1 FLQLG
6 PRTSRSRSNRLGS
19 KSVLNRFVFS
29 RGFCGIERNRYTEM
43 QQQMVLLLATV
54 LLVLLSDIVTV
65 TTATSGSSNNA
76 NRVPLDPQNTRVWGP
91 GVEIPDRATL
101 PARYFFI
108 EPRDANNLKINES
121 QKYDVHIIG
130 QSRFGSCR
138 YRLNQI
144 DRHDGSSIL
153 RYRLAESCTDVT
165 IHVRHNGAHLNG
177 SPFAITGPLY
187 SEQCY
192 CPQGSADEWL
202 ESVGCPPGDPQIDM
216 DLIPFRAINFSSLRT
231 RMIQQYDKPGSIS
244 HCNYVILRNDVHRRC
259 YGQHTGFSKF
269 MDTILLSLARK
280 FSLPD
285 MELFV
290 NLGDWPLVKKGGP
303 SRTTGPYP
311 IFSWCGSDDTFDI
324 VMPTYDITES
334 TLENMGRVMLDMLS
348 IQRRGVPWPDKHR
361 KAFWRGR
368 DARRERLELVRLAR
382 RHPELLNASLTNFFF
397 FRDEESEF
405 GPRVAHISMHDFF
418 DYRYQVNVDG
428 TVAAYRLPYLLAG
441 SSVVM
446 KQDSFYYEHFYRKLV
461 PMRHY
466 IPFEADLSNLLQQVE
481 WARENDEKAQEIRD
495 NANAFVNANLLPLD
509 IYCYH
514 ALLFK
519 EYARYIVSPIQ
530 VQPGMEKIEQPEE
543 AYHCPCERTTLP
555 RDEL

>member
-1 FLQLG
+1 MEDQ
-6 PRTSRSRSNRLGS
+6 PRKHRYWCWLLIVLHSCYFASCGS
-19 KSVLNRFVFS
+19 AD
-29 RGFCGIERNRYTEM
+29 RGSAV
-43 QQQMVLLLATV
+43 MVDAKN
-54 LLVLLSDIVTV
+54 S
-65 TTATSGSSNNA
+65 
-76 NRVPLDPQNTRVWGP
+76 RVWGP
-91 GVEIPDRATL
+91 GVEMPDRATL

-108 EPRDANNLKINES
+108 EPRDIDNQKINES

-144 DRHDGSSIL
+144 DRHDGSSIV
-153 RYRLAESCTDVT
+153 RYRLAESCSDVT

-177 SPFAITGPLY
+177 SPFSIPGTLY

-192 CPQGSADEWL
+192 CPQGSVEEWL
-202 ESVGCPPGDPQIDM
+202 ETVGCPAGDPQIDM

-244 HCNYVILRNDVHRRC
+244 HCNYVILRNQVHRRC

-280 FSLPD
+280 FTLPD
-285 MELFV
+285 MEMFV

-348 IQRRGVPWPDKHR
+348 VQKRGLPWAEKHA

-368 DARRERLELVRLAR
+368 DARRERLELVALSR
-382 RHPELLNASLTNFFF
+382 RYPELLNASLTNFFF

-446 KQDSFYYEHFYRKLV
+446 KQNSFYYEHFYRKLV
-461 PMRHY
+461 PLRHY
-466 IPFEADLSNLLQQVE
+466 IPFEADLSDLVQQIE
-481 WARENDEKAQEIRD
+481 WARENDEKAREIRD
-495 NANAFVNANLLPLD
+495 NANAFINANLLPLD

-519 EYARYIVSPIQ
+519 EYAKYIVSPIQ
-530 VQPGMEKIEQPEE
+530 VQPGMEKIEQSEE
-543 AYHCPCERTTLP
+543 SYHCPCERTTLP